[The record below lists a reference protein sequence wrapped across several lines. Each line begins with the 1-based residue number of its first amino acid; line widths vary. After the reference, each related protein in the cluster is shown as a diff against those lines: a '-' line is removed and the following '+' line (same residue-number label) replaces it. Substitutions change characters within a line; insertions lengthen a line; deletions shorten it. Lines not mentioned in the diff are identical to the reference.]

1 MGYRK
6 GEGRLEKDP
15 DRRVQEAVRLV
26 FQKVAELGSVRQTLL
41 WFLEHALELPVI
53 NVREEVCWKRPSYG
67 MLYSMLTNPAYQTR
81 QPLDPGTTDGSAQP
95 SPHSVLSARA
105 TGSAPWL
112 NLTEAAKYL
121 GVSARTL
128 RLAAARGEIEARHPL
143 ADGPWVFNR
152 ETLRTRAAA
161 TLVERVTCRN
171 RRGALPNAEQATFEF
186 SST

>member
-105 TGSAPWL
+105 T
-112 NLTEAAKYL
+112 
-121 GVSARTL
+121 RQ
-128 RLAAARGEIEARHPL
+128 R
-143 ADGPWVFNR
+143 
-152 ETLRTRAAA
+152 
-161 TLVERVTCRN
+161 TLVESDRGGQVPGSQRTHAASGCGARRN
-171 RRGALPNAEQATFEF
+171 RGPASAG
-186 SST
+186 